1 MRSWSSH
8 AREGNHCVGAAAGAV
23 TRIRRPQFNTIFLRQ
38 IMHAKFVPFFG
49 AILLPSRDIVELRR
63 ELRPGGKNGMQNRWA
78 TWHKMAASGV
88 FTERPEF
95 SRSPKS
101 LCVDIG
107 PELCGVMMSG
117 DKAWRCC

>member
-1 MRSWSSH
+1 MLLLVMLLLLIDVF
-8 AREGNHCVGAAAGAV
+8 E
-23 TRIRRPQFNTIFLRQ
+23 LR
-38 IMHAKFVPFFG
+38 AYC
-49 AILLPSRDIVELRR
+49 DIVELRR